1 MAISKRV
8 AGFNDTQADSI
19 TRKTIAKKKPEMMR
33 MLQRCFTYGKKNCEG
48 PAGWEDNDN
57 LPWYDPIG
65 KYSGEIEGGV
75 NRGYAVEEVKQ
86 FFHSIEKYSSYCF
99 NRSHAACY
107 ALIGILSAWLKCYY
121 PVEFWAAVMTVTDD
135 TKINKYINIVKNE
148 GIKMEKP
155 DINVS
160 GASFTSF
167 KKKILFGL
175 GKIKGIGEASV
186 TGILE
191 ERKKGPFKD
200 LADINERLP
209 KKILR
214 QNVMFALIKAGAFDF
229 ENENRLELLNEC
241 LDIRKDKK
249 TVRFD
254 GTNWSE
260 ELCQNMEEEALG
272 IAITYEKWWDTI
284 KNGEKIKDE
293 TVTVLKLREH
303 TDKNGKLMAFFDV
316 TVKNCK
322 ISAVM
327 FASHYV
333 NNGGIDLKE
342 GKRFVI
348 SGRKKDNKLFVEKV
362 QPFSLKFA

>member
-1 MAISKRV
+1 
-8 AGFNDTQADSI
+8 
-19 TRKTIAKKKPEMMR
+19 MMR

-57 LPWYDPIG
+57 LPWYDPTG
-65 KYSGEIEGGV
+65 KYSGEIQGGV
-75 NRGYAVEEVKQ
+75 NRGYTVEEIQQ

-107 ALIGILSAWLKCYY
+107 ALIGILTAWLKCYY

-135 TKINKYINIVKNE
+135 TKKNKYVNIIRNE

-160 GASFTSF
+160 GASFTPF

-175 GKIKGIGEASV
+175 GKIKGIGESSV
-186 TGILE
+186 AGILE

-200 LADINERLP
+200 LADINGRLP

-229 ENENRLELLNEC
+229 ENENRLELLNKC

-260 ELCQNMEEEALG
+260 ELCQDMEEEVLG
-272 IAITYEKWWDTI
+272 TAITYEKWWDNV
-284 KNGEKIKDE
+284 KNGQKIKE
-293 TVTVLKLREH
+293 ESMTVLKIRER
-303 TDKNGKLMAFFDV
+303 TDKNNKLMAFFDV
-316 TVKNCK
+316 VVNNCK
-322 ISAVM
+322 VSAVM
-327 FASHYV
+327 FASYYL
-333 NNGGIDLKE
+333 NNGGTDLVVNKT
-342 GKRFVI
+342 FLI
-348 SGRKKDNKLFVEKV
+348 SGKKKDGKLIVERVKPLV
-362 QPFSLKFA
+362 KN

>member
-1 MAISKRV
+1 
-8 AGFNDTQADSI
+8 
-19 TRKTIAKKKPEMMR
+19 

-48 PAGWEDNDN
+48 PTGWEDNDN
-57 LPWYDPIG
+57 LPWYDLTG

-75 NRGYAVEEVKQ
+75 SRGYTVEEIQQ

-107 ALIGILSAWLKCYY
+107 ALIGILTAWLKCYY
-121 PVEFWAAVMTVTDD
+121 PTEFWAAVMTVTDD
-135 TKINKYINIVKNE
+135 TKKNKYVNIIRNE
-148 GIKMEKP
+148 GITIGKP

-175 GKIKGIGEASV
+175 GKIKGIGESSV

-260 ELCQNMEEEALG
+260 ELCQDMEEEVLG
-272 IAITYEKWWDTI
+272 TAITYEKWWDNV
-284 KNGEKIKDE
+284 KNGQKIKE
-293 TVTVLKLREH
+293 EPMTVLKIREH
-303 TDKNGKLMAFFDV
+303 TDKNNKLMAFFDV
-316 TVKNCK
+316 MVNNCK
-322 ISAVM
+322 VSAVM
-327 FASHYV
+327 FASHYL
-333 NNGGIDLKE
+333 NNGGTDLVVNKT
-342 GKRFVI
+342 FLI
-348 SGRKKDNKLFVEKV
+348 SGKKKDDKLMVERVKPLV
-362 QPFSLKFA
+362 KK